1 MHNSLVIALR
11 KLACRHSNDEAVVY
25 GECRDIDNHEVVGE
39 VGMAHFDEWTVPVVT
54 LAGPRCHA
62 IASPN
67 QLHPHQEQSAI
78 HIPDTYPSLLLS

>member
-1 MHNSLVIALR
+1 MHNGLVIALR

-39 VGMAHFDEWTVPVVT
+39 VGMAHFDEWTAPVVT
-54 LAGPRCHA
+54 LAGLPPMSR
-62 IASPN
+62 SN